1 MTDTAVQVELD
12 TTLPPFDLLPE
23 AARAQLRAAVDLH
36 YLAPGDCLL
45 EAGQPSEKVY
55 VILKGRV
62 QAVQIRAEVE
72 QHFADYGP
80 GDVLGALAVIMGRA
94 RYRYVALEDTLC
106 HVIAATEFKAL
117 IEAHPRF
124 AAWFH
129 AGLSA
134 KRKLLAEQQ
143 APEELGRLMLT
154 RAGQAQLAPALFVD
168 PATSLAECVR
178 LMRSRHV
185 SCLLVGERGDPAIAT
200 RTDILYALAL
210 AGAGPDAPV
219 GPLARKPLIAVEAHA
234 VLFQALVRMTRHRV
248 ERVVVREEGRI
259 LGTLGLTE
267 VLSHYSSHSHLIG
280 MRLERAESI
289 EEIAE
294 AGRGLTELVAT
305 LHAQG
310 AKMSYLMELVSAL
323 NSRLMAR
330 VFEQL
335 LPRELHSKVCLLVL
349 GSEGRSEQLLKTDQD
364 NALIL
369 ADDLEWPGLEDF
381 AAQFSAAL
389 AQLGYPPCPG
399 KVMVN
404 NPKWR
409 LPQQAW
415 RERLIRAAD
424 DYDSNA
430 MLELAITV
438 DARPIAGNARL
449 FEPVAEQIHSL
460 GRNDALMRQ
469 FAAPALNFHTPL
481 TLFGKV
487 KTDEHGLD
495 IKKGGIFPIVQGLR
509 ALALKSGIAETNSF
523 RRAELLVDAG
533 VLHPSDASDVQ
544 QALSVFMRLR
554 LGDQLRRLRQGQAI
568 DNHIDVRALRTLDRE
583 LLRDALRIVNQFKDS
598 LSERFKLS
606 GL

>member
-1 MTDTAVQVELD
+1 MTDNALQVELD
-12 TTLPPFDLLPE
+12 TQHPPFDLLPVE
-23 AARAQLRAAVDLH
+23 TRAQLRAKVDLH
-36 YLAPGDCLL
+36 YLAKGQRLL
-45 EAGQPSEKVY
+45 EAGQASERVY

-62 QAVQIRAEVE
+62 QAIDARIGGE
-72 QHFADYGP
+72 QAFADYGP

-106 HVIAATEFKAL
+106 HVIAAEQFKAL
-117 IEAHPRF
+117 IDAHPRF

-134 KRKLLAEQQ
+134 KRKLLAEQH

-154 RAGQAQLAPALFVD
+154 KAGQAQLAPALFVD
-168 PATSLAECVR
+168 PASSLGECVR
-178 LMRSRHV
+178 LMKARHV
-185 SCLLVGERGDPAIAT
+185 SCLLVGERADPAIVT
-200 RTDILYALAL
+200 RTDLLYALAL
-210 AGAGPDAPV
+210 HDARPDAPV
-219 GPLARKPLIAVEAHA
+219 GPLARKPLISVEAHA
-234 VLFQALVRMTRHRV
+234 VLFQALVRMTRHRI
-248 ERVVVREEGRI
+248 ERVVVRDEGQV

-280 MRLERAESI
+280 MRLERAESV

-294 AGRGLTELVAT
+294 AARGLTELVAT

-323 NSRLMAR
+323 NSRLMAK
-330 VFEQL
+330 VFERL
-335 LPRELHSKVCLLVL
+335 VPKELHAKVCLLVL

-369 ADDLEWPGLEDF
+369 ADDLDWPE
-381 AAQFSAAL
+381 AEQVCEQFSAAL

-404 NPKWR
+404 QAKWR
-409 LPQQAW
+409 LRQREWQ
-415 RERLIRAAD
+415 ERLQRASS
-424 DYDSNA
+424 DYDAEA

-438 DARPIAGNARL
+438 DARPIAGNAAL
-449 FEPVAEQIHSL
+449 FEPMAQQIMTL
-460 GRNDALMRQ
+460 GRNDGLMRA

-487 KTDEHGLD
+487 KADERGLD

-523 RRAELLVDAG
+523 RRADLLVEAG
-533 VLHPSDASDVQ
+533 VLHSSDASDVQ

-554 LGDQLRRLRQGQAI
+554 LGDQLRRLREGASI

-598 LSERFKLS
+598 LTERFKLR
-606 GL
+606 G